1 MDAIANNI
9 HYSDDLTDV
18 EKVTLRRVVVRP
30 LPSHVLMDLFSAKM
44 MWDPNH
50 TPSKGLVTSL

>member
-9 HYSDDLTDV
+9 HHAADVTDV

-30 LPSHVLMDLFSAKM
+30 LPWPVFMEFSEKM

-50 TPSKGLVTSL
+50 TP